1 MTEEHQ
7 QKAPP
12 AFMARLIDPD
22 AQKPV
27 KEVEIAL
34 ASWQKDLWTALG
46 IPPNSPLR
54 KLAVIGSG
62 ATMVCRDR
70 SAEKARGGLG
80 QVPWP
85 YNRKATHW
93 SGHAVHGPAVWVLT
107 ASSSGSSLAGGST
120 G

>member
-70 SAEKARGGLG
+70 SAEKARSGLG
-80 QVPWP
+80 QCHGLTTVRLHTGRGMLFMDQP
-85 YNRKATHW
+85 YGT
-93 SGHAVHGPAVWVLT
+93 T
-107 ASSSGSSLAGGST
+107 ASVRVLSMP
-120 G
+120 